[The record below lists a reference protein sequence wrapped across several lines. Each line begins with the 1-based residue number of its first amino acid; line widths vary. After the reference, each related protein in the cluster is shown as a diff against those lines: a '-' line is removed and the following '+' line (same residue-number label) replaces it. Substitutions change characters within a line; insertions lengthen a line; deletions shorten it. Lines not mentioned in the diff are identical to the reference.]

1 MKVLGVLG
9 GMGPAATLDFLAKL
23 QAATPAEREA
33 LAKAVSTSVQYL
45 SHVAVNEDKAYK
57 REPKIPLAAGIERET
72 SRMAKQS
79 KGRLPIVLRTDM
91 IEGCRAC
98 PYAQKVLGERF
109 VVAVERLIGRGRSSC
124 RQVGRKVYRAPAC
137 NCAVRCQVLA

>member
-1 MKVLGVLG
+1 MTTITQLKAWLN
-9 GMGPAATLDFLAKL
+9 AATS
-23 QAATPAEREA
+23 AEREA

-72 SRMAKQS
+72 ARMAKQS
-79 KGRLPIVLRTDM
+79 KGRLPVVLRTDL

-98 PYAQKVLGERF
+98 PYAQKVLGERAVASEF
-109 VVAVERLIGRGRSSC
+109 VIVQGTDSEGGS
-124 RQVGRKVYRAPAC
+124 PD
-137 NCAVRCQVLA
+137 